1 MTFLLISHKIW
12 DFFFKVGR
20 HPRHRVWMRI
30 IPHWDDYSSDVLYER
45 QMVKKSQPKKRY
57 ELSSIT
63 S

>member
-20 HPRHRVWMRI
+20 HPRYRVWMRI